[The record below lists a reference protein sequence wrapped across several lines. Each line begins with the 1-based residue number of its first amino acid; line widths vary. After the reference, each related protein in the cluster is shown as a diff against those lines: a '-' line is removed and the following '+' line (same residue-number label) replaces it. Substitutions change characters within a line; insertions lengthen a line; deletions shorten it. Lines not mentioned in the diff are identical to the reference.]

1 MAKIVDLSN
10 MTAKEK
16 HKINLLEY
24 LSNPDNK
31 VIMRSELAE
40 KVLGITKSALYKFF
54 NTDELSEI
62 EGEALKKRRARL
74 ALKISQVDEALVERA
89 TVDKDVKAIELF
101 YKRLEGW
108 NPNQKIEL
116 NDGSEPESIEIKF
129 EEFDGRKKE
138 KDD

>member
-1 MAKIVDLSN
+1 MEKIVDLSN

-31 VIMRSELAE
+31 VVMRSELAE

-108 NPNQKIEL
+108 NPNHKIEMSE
-116 NDGSEPESIEIKF
+116 GAEPESIEISF
-129 EEFDGRKKE
+129 QVQDGSKK
-138 KDD
+138 D